1 MRSTG
6 KPVEGHVEAD
16 SEEWA
21 FHALANN
28 GIITES
34 LRPDPKVGQ
43 SAGAEAAARMVEP
56 LLPPYVPPS
65 YSSPPP
71 AMTSASAMSSAAA
84 RPANPPGT
92 FAVSGGVHPAAP
104 VAPPA
109 TPAAPDNA
117 GPGGEVEP
125 RRQFDNA
132 LEGALDGASSQID
145 FDALTERYRGKK
157 VWVIDRDKIRR
168 NVARVVDTA
177 IAQSLTDDEGGAATR
192 SRVAEAIN
200 ELFKDTRNL
209 TSQH

>member
-34 LRPDPKVGQ
+34 LRPDPSKSGQ
-43 SAGAEAAARMVEP
+43 PAATGAAAATKLVEP

-65 YSSPPP
+65 YSPAPPP
-71 AMTSASAMSSAAA
+71 ATSGPSAISASAARAAT
-84 RPANPPGT
+84 PPPGT

-104 VAPPA
+104 PASPVAPES
-109 TPAAPDNA
+109 AAP
-117 GPGGEVEP
+117 GSEVEP

-177 IAQSLTDDEGGAATR
+177 AQPRGPALPMRSMSCSRTRAT
-192 SRVAEAIN
+192 
-200 ELFKDTRNL
+200 
-209 TSQH
+209 